1 MVEWN
6 LGCKT
11 KRTDR
16 KWKSVSQ
23 ARDIE
28 AHNEPTYQLLSEE
41 QAGAVLGDAAAIW
54 IANQLDALLEWLD
67 YAIHD
72 VGEGHVLGKGG
83 DKAMRS
89 AG

>member
-1 MVEWN
+1 M
-6 LGCKT
+6 GCKT
-11 KRTDR
+11 KRTDGEG
-16 KWKSVSQ
+16 KSVSQ
-23 ARDIE
+23 ARDTE
-28 AHNEPTYQLLSEE
+28 AHDEPTYQLLSEE
-41 QAGAVLGDAAAIW
+41 QAGAVPADAAAIR